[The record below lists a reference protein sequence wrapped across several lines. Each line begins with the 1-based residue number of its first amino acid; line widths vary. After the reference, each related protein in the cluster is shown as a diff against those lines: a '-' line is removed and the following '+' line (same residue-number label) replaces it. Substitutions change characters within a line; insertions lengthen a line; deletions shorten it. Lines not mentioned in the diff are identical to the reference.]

1 MTNHSIVSLSKLYL
15 GRLFLAL
22 FLCGVVP
29 EGLLAQTAP
38 VPRAVVPAE
47 SAPEALSSVFSA
59 LSAGNDQVIKIEGAQ
74 WLQLQF
80 GDYNLGAT
88 GKLTITGPTG
98 DVQTFNQQQLT
109 AWEGLTGIFNGS
121 RLTVTLEPGSGE
133 SATASVAQVIIGLP
147 APTGMESAEAA
158 APQALQSLF
167 GSNLGQ
173 FIAPDPER
181 KPFPTPPE
189 KGATDAGIESIC
201 GPNDDRT
208 SSNHKFSG
216 RIMPIGCTGWIIESG
231 AILTA
236 GHCIG
241 SGTQTFEFNVPSS
254 LSNGTTVSPSIQ
266 HQYKVITSSIVDGYT
281 GVGNDWAVFKV
292 EPNTQTGKTP
302 VQAQG
307 GGFKISKT
315 VNPTSVT
322 ITGYGVDGPGPTPAN
337 PSWNFGR
344 TPPRNADN
352 QTLQTHSGTLTS
364 HVDNGTTN
372 AVIRYKADTQGGNS
386 GSPVY
391 GPGNVAIGI
400 HTNAGCSSSGGSN
413 AGTSFRN
420 DGLWSAISSAAS
432 DWYICDIV
440 RTGAGW
446 GNHYVALTCPTGPFT
461 NRWHIMISN
470 QKDAMLKTALSAA
483 TSGTK
488 VQVYIASGSPYNE
501 VRALYLHK

>member
-1 MTNHSIVSLSKLYL
+1 M
-15 GRLFLAL
+15 FLAL
-22 FLCGVVP
+22 FLCGLVP
-29 EGLLAQTAP
+29 QELLAQTAS
-38 VPRAVVPAE
+38 VPHAVVPAE
-47 SAPEALSSVFSA
+47 SAPEALSGVFSA
-59 LSAGNDQVIKIEGAQ
+59 LPAGSDHVIEIEGAQ

-80 GDYNLGAT
+80 GNYNLGAT
-88 GKLTITGPTG
+88 GKLRITGPTG

-121 RLTVTLEPGSGE
+121 RLNVTLEPGGGE

-167 GSNLGQ
+167 GSSLGQ
-173 FIAPDPER
+173 FIAPEPER

-189 KGATDAGIESIC
+189 EGAAGAGIETIC
-201 GPNDDRT
+201 GANDDRT

-241 SGTQTFEFNVPSS
+241 SGTQTLEFNVPPS

-302 VQAQG
+302 LQAQG

-315 VNPTSVT
+315 ANPASVE
-322 ITGYGVDGPGPTPAN
+322 IAGYGVDGPA
-337 PSWNFGR
+337 PSFGR

-352 QTLQTHSGTLTS
+352 QTLQTHSGALTS

-372 AVIRYKADTQGGNS
+372 AVIRYEVDTQGGNS

-391 GPGNVAIGI
+391 GAGNTAIGI
-400 HTNAGCSSSGGSN
+400 HTNGGCTSSGGGSN

-420 DGLWSAISSAAS
+420 DSLWSAISTPVSTS
-432 DWYICDIV
+432 GWYICDIV

-446 GNHYVALTCPTGPFT
+446 GNHYAALTCPAGSFT
-461 NRWHIMISN
+461 NKWHIMKDS
-470 QKDAMLKTALSAA
+470 QKDSMLETALSAA
-483 TSGTK
+483 ASDGK
-488 VQVYIASGSPYNE
+488 VQVNIGPPVTSGGYNE
-501 VRALYLHK
+501 IRALYLHK